1 MVVAGNGWRGP
12 TPTANDWQ
20 RAGRESSAQ
29 RVVVWPRLEHC
40 VVSGKKACASRGLKS
55 RRGRVFQRL
64 GKPKK
69 ARKRH
74 VLLKA
79 RSGSGHT
86 NRGWFWKAG
95 LIRQGQNQRLEEA
108 LGSNPERFAF
118 FAVNRR
124 LEGGGKNLG
133 VVGCFHPLVRPHW

>member
-1 MVVAGNGWRGP
+1 MVLWLREQPAEKWWWLETAGVDLHQLP
-12 TPTANDWQ
+12 TT
-20 RAGRESSAQ
+20 G
-29 RVVVWPRLEHC
+29 
-40 VVSGKKACASRGLKS
+40 RGLAVNPVRK
-55 RRGRVFQRL
+55 GLLCGL
-64 GKPKK
+64 GWNT
-69 ARKRH
+69 ALFLERRH